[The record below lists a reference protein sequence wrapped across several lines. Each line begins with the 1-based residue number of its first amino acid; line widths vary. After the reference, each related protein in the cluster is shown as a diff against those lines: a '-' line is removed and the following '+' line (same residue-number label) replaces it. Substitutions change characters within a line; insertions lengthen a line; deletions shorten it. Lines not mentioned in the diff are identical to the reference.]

1 MKKTFLSTVVIFFAL
16 TDLFAQSDICVDFV
30 PAKDSKTKFLL
41 KCISTG
47 NLTISEIKSPND
59 SLPIFQSMRLKSN
72 PMLIVYHKNGETYS
86 SILYNE
92 LKEYKIKVIGKEK
105 VNNYDC
111 IKLSVTTLD
120 NGSCSSYIWVTNK
133 VTDLKKLID
142 LNIHGLNIA
151 KLYLAMD
158 MLNIQ
163 GFPVRVE
170 FVGDYTQ
177 TYDLNE
183 IKFGGFSKSFAKF
196 KPKEPRLD
204 SLKRVGKIS
213 EQEYLDIKKAED
225 DAKTAAENAAKRHAA
240 DEAEKK
246 SKQPK

>member
-1 MKKTFLSTVVIFFAL
+1 
-16 TDLFAQSDICVDFV
+16 
-30 PAKDSKTKFLL
+30 
-41 KCISTG
+41 
-47 NLTISEIKSPND
+47 
-59 SLPIFQSMRLKSN
+59 
-72 PMLIVYHKNGETYS
+72 MLIVYHKNGETYS